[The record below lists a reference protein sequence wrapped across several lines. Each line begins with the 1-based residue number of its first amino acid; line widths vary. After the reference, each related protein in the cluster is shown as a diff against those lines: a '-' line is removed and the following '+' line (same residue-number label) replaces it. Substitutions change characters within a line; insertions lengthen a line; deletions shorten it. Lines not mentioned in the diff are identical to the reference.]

1 MAITGFTGQRLGTLQ
16 TVALDTSTPV
26 TITPPDG
33 ADFIIIEVHGHGAHI
48 TFDGTAPTTSIGF
61 KLAKDTPFKIDV
73 GQDTTLQIIATT
85 GTPNAFWQAF
95 KTKKDNDA

>member
-16 TVALDTSTPV
+16 TLALVNHTPA
-26 TITPPDG
+26 TITPPAG
-33 ADFIIIEVHGHGAHI
+33 ADFIVLQVHQHDANI

-73 GQDTTLQIIATT
+73 GQDTTLQIVALSDN
-85 GTPNAFWQAF
+85 PNCYWQAF

>member
-16 TVALDTSTPV
+16 TVALNTSTPA

-33 ADFIIIEVHGHGAHI
+33 ADFIIIEVHNSVAHV
-48 TFDGTAPTTSIGF
+48 TFDGTNPTTSVGF
-61 KLAKDTPFKIDV
+61 KLPTNTTCKIEV
-73 GQDTTLQIIATT
+73 GQDCTLKIIATT